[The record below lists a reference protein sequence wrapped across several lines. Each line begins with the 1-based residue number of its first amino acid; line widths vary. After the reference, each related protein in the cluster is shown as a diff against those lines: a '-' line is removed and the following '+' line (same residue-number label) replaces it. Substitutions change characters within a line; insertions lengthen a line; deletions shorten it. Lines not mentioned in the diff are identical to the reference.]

1 MSSTF
6 KNRIPK
12 RKYRE
17 RVQPESREKFGFLE
31 KKKDYKKRAQNYHFK
46 EDMLHKMK
54 DKARMKN
61 PDEFYFKMIKGKK
74 NDEGKHIEEDSDS
87 DFDEAEYRL
96 ALKKENYSLI
106 VNQRSIIQNVAFS
119 IILESQ

>member
-17 RVQPESREKFGFLE
+17 RIQPEQRQKLGMLQ
-31 KKKDYKKRAQNYHFK
+31 KKKDYKVRAENYHSK

-54 DKARMKN
+54 SKARMKN
-61 PDEFYFKMIKGKK
+61 TDEFYFKMINGKK

-87 DFDEAEYRL
+87 DFDE
-96 ALKKENYSLI
+96 
-106 VNQRSIIQNVAFS
+106 V
-119 IILESQ
+119 